1 METSDLAKRM
11 KRYEAVSKTTLVTR
25 MPVILRIDG
34 KAFHTLTRGFQKPFD
49 RVLNL
54 SMMETMRF
62 LCKNIQGCVLGYTQS
77 DEITLVL
84 VDYKK
89 LTSNPWFDYEVQKM
103 CSVGAS
109 MATVGFNNAFARRV
123 EEFSIHGGGS
133 HPHGCIAGLK
143 GEKMAVKILI
153 TQALDERDLLVKKIN
168 KKIEKTSFA
177 DIMKA
182 KEERVMDGR
191 MEKNEYTD
199 MVKSSYQQIC
209 DLILRFQRL
218 DEAILVSNANTMIH
232 TTIGEMS
239 ISSAISLRNKMKKGI
254 EGKSEEMDFE
264 TLLQKELVRQYLGA
278 ILKIKEEN
286 KVIQEQAK
294 SMRKSISG
302 KNTPEKDEKA
312 EALIMEYVKENTVR
326 IVDPLNIK
334 ESTKEAE
341 EKQKQLLKELD
352 RKIKFSNATTYIEV

>member
-1 METSDLAKRM
+1 MQVSECILKSM
-11 KRYEAVSKTTLVTR
+11 KRVK
-25 MPVILRIDG
+25 
-34 KAFHTLTRGFQKPFD
+34 
-49 RVLNL
+49 
-54 SMMETMRF
+54 MRNR
-62 LCKNIQGCVLGYTQS
+62 LI
-77 DEITLVL
+77 
-84 VDYKK
+84 
-89 LTSNPWFDYEVQKM
+89 
-103 CSVGAS
+103 
-109 MATVGFNNAFARRV
+109 
-123 EEFSIHGGGS
+123 GS

-153 TQALDERDLLVKKIN
+153 NQALDERDLLVKKIN

>member
-1 METSDLAKRM
+1 
-11 KRYEAVSKTTLVTR
+11 
-25 MPVILRIDG
+25 
-34 KAFHTLTRGFQKPFD
+34 
-49 RVLNL
+49 
-54 SMMETMRF
+54 
-62 LCKNIQGCVLGYTQS
+62 
-77 DEITLVL
+77 
-84 VDYKK
+84 
-89 LTSNPWFDYEVQKM
+89 
-103 CSVGAS
+103 
-109 MATVGFNNAFARRV
+109 
-123 EEFSIHGGGS
+123 
-133 HPHGCIAGLK
+133 
-143 GEKMAVKILI
+143 MAVKILI

-168 KKIEKTSFA
+168 NKIEKTSFA

-286 KVIQEQAK
+286 KVVQEQAK
-294 SMRKSISG
+294 SMRKSRSPRGRSG
-302 KNTPEKDEKA
+302 FFARRGPFIFCTG
-312 EALIMEYVKENTVR
+312 L
-326 IVDPLNIK
+326 
-334 ESTKEAE
+334 
-341 EKQKQLLKELD
+341 
-352 RKIKFSNATTYIEV
+352 

>member
-1 METSDLAKRM
+1 
-11 KRYEAVSKTTLVTR
+11 
-25 MPVILRIDG
+25 
-34 KAFHTLTRGFQKPFD
+34 
-49 RVLNL
+49 
-54 SMMETMRF
+54 
-62 LCKNIQGCVLGYTQS
+62 
-77 DEITLVL
+77 
-84 VDYKK
+84 
-89 LTSNPWFDYEVQKM
+89 
-103 CSVGAS
+103 
-109 MATVGFNNAFARRV
+109 
-123 EEFSIHGGGS
+123 
-133 HPHGCIAGLK
+133 
-143 GEKMAVKILI
+143 MAVKILI

-286 KVIQEQAK
+286 KVIQETGK
-294 SMRKSISG
+294 VHEKEHFRGRKVPKKMRK
-302 KNTPEKDEKA
+302 
-312 EALIMEYVKENTVR
+312 
-326 IVDPLNIK
+326 
-334 ESTKEAE
+334 
-341 EKQKQLLKELD
+341 QKL
-352 RKIKFSNATTYIEV
+352 

>member
-1 METSDLAKRM
+1 
-11 KRYEAVSKTTLVTR
+11 
-25 MPVILRIDG
+25 
-34 KAFHTLTRGFQKPFD
+34 
-49 RVLNL
+49 
-54 SMMETMRF
+54 
-62 LCKNIQGCVLGYTQS
+62 
-77 DEITLVL
+77 
-84 VDYKK
+84 
-89 LTSNPWFDYEVQKM
+89 
-103 CSVGAS
+103 
-109 MATVGFNNAFARRV
+109 
-123 EEFSIHGGGS
+123 
-133 HPHGCIAGLK
+133 
-143 GEKMAVKILI
+143 MAVKILI
-153 TQALDERDLLVKKIN
+153 TQALDGRNLLVKKIN

-286 KVIQEQAK
+286 KVIKEQAK
-294 SMRKSISG
+294 SLRKSI
-302 KNTPEKDEKA
+302 
-312 EALIMEYVKENTVR
+312 
-326 IVDPLNIK
+326 
-334 ESTKEAE
+334 
-341 EKQKQLLKELD
+341 
-352 RKIKFSNATTYIEV
+352 

>member
-1 METSDLAKRM
+1 
-11 KRYEAVSKTTLVTR
+11 
-25 MPVILRIDG
+25 
-34 KAFHTLTRGFQKPFD
+34 
-49 RVLNL
+49 
-54 SMMETMRF
+54 
-62 LCKNIQGCVLGYTQS
+62 
-77 DEITLVL
+77 
-84 VDYKK
+84 
-89 LTSNPWFDYEVQKM
+89 
-103 CSVGAS
+103 
-109 MATVGFNNAFARRV
+109 
-123 EEFSIHGGGS
+123 
-133 HPHGCIAGLK
+133 
-143 GEKMAVKILI
+143 
-153 TQALDERDLLVKKIN
+153 
-168 KKIEKTSFA
+168 
-177 DIMKA
+177 
-182 KEERVMDGR
+182 
-191 MEKNEYTD
+191 
-199 MVKSSYQQIC
+199 
-209 DLILRFQRL
+209 
-218 DEAILVSNANTMIH
+218 MIH

-352 RKIKFSNATTYIEV
+352 IH

>member
-1 METSDLAKRM
+1 MQVSECILKSM
-11 KRYEAVSKTTLVTR
+11 KRVK
-25 MPVILRIDG
+25 
-34 KAFHTLTRGFQKPFD
+34 
-49 RVLNL
+49 
-54 SMMETMRF
+54 MRNR
-62 LCKNIQGCVLGYTQS
+62 LI
-77 DEITLVL
+77 
-84 VDYKK
+84 
-89 LTSNPWFDYEVQKM
+89 
-103 CSVGAS
+103 
-109 MATVGFNNAFARRV
+109 
-123 EEFSIHGGGS
+123 GS

-254 EGKSEEMDFE
+254 EG
-264 TLLQKELVRQYLGA
+264 LQKELVRQYLGA

>member
-1 METSDLAKRM
+1 MQVSECILKSM
-11 KRYEAVSKTTLVTR
+11 KRVK
-25 MPVILRIDG
+25 
-34 KAFHTLTRGFQKPFD
+34 
-49 RVLNL
+49 
-54 SMMETMRF
+54 MRNR
-62 LCKNIQGCVLGYTQS
+62 LI
-77 DEITLVL
+77 
-84 VDYKK
+84 
-89 LTSNPWFDYEVQKM
+89 
-103 CSVGAS
+103 
-109 MATVGFNNAFARRV
+109 
-123 EEFSIHGGGS
+123 GS

-264 TLLQKELVRQYLGA
+264 MIAPKEVERYLHRQDTFIIDLRSPEEYRDRHLRGA
-278 ILKIKEEN
+278 LNI
-286 KVIQEQAK
+286 
-294 SMRKSISG
+294 
-302 KNTPEKDEKA
+302 P
-312 EALIMEYVKENTVR
+312 YENTVR

>member
-1 METSDLAKRM
+1 
-11 KRYEAVSKTTLVTR
+11 
-25 MPVILRIDG
+25 
-34 KAFHTLTRGFQKPFD
+34 
-49 RVLNL
+49 
-54 SMMETMRF
+54 
-62 LCKNIQGCVLGYTQS
+62 
-77 DEITLVL
+77 
-84 VDYKK
+84 
-89 LTSNPWFDYEVQKM
+89 
-103 CSVGAS
+103 
-109 MATVGFNNAFARRV
+109 
-123 EEFSIHGGGS
+123 
-133 HPHGCIAGLK
+133 
-143 GEKMAVKILI
+143 MAVKILI

-232 TTIGEMS
+232 RTIGEMS

>member
-1 METSDLAKRM
+1 MQVSECILKYM
-11 KRYEAVSKTTLVTR
+11 KRVK
-25 MPVILRIDG
+25 
-34 KAFHTLTRGFQKPFD
+34 
-49 RVLNL
+49 
-54 SMMETMRF
+54 MRNR
-62 LCKNIQGCVLGYTQS
+62 LI
-77 DEITLVL
+77 
-84 VDYKK
+84 
-89 LTSNPWFDYEVQKM
+89 
-103 CSVGAS
+103 
-109 MATVGFNNAFARRV
+109 
-123 EEFSIHGGGS
+123 GS

-168 KKIEKTSFA
+168 NKIKKTSFA

-278 ILKIKEEN
+278 ILK
-286 KVIQEQAK
+286 
-294 SMRKSISG
+294 
-302 KNTPEKDEKA
+302 
-312 EALIMEYVKENTVR
+312 
-326 IVDPLNIK
+326 
-334 ESTKEAE
+334 
-341 EKQKQLLKELD
+341 
-352 RKIKFSNATTYIEV
+352 F

>member
-1 METSDLAKRM
+1 
-11 KRYEAVSKTTLVTR
+11 
-25 MPVILRIDG
+25 
-34 KAFHTLTRGFQKPFD
+34 
-49 RVLNL
+49 
-54 SMMETMRF
+54 
-62 LCKNIQGCVLGYTQS
+62 
-77 DEITLVL
+77 
-84 VDYKK
+84 
-89 LTSNPWFDYEVQKM
+89 
-103 CSVGAS
+103 
-109 MATVGFNNAFARRV
+109 
-123 EEFSIHGGGS
+123 
-133 HPHGCIAGLK
+133 
-143 GEKMAVKILI
+143 
-153 TQALDERDLLVKKIN
+153 
-168 KKIEKTSFA
+168 
-177 DIMKA
+177 
-182 KEERVMDGR
+182 MDGR

-254 EGKSEEMDFE
+254 EGKSEDFE

-286 KVIQEQAK
+286 KVVQEQAK

-302 KNTPEKDEKA
+302 KNIPEKDEKA

-334 ESTKEAE
+334 ESAREAE

>member
-1 METSDLAKRM
+1 
-11 KRYEAVSKTTLVTR
+11 
-25 MPVILRIDG
+25 
-34 KAFHTLTRGFQKPFD
+34 
-49 RVLNL
+49 
-54 SMMETMRF
+54 
-62 LCKNIQGCVLGYTQS
+62 
-77 DEITLVL
+77 
-84 VDYKK
+84 
-89 LTSNPWFDYEVQKM
+89 
-103 CSVGAS
+103 
-109 MATVGFNNAFARRV
+109 
-123 EEFSIHGGGS
+123 
-133 HPHGCIAGLK
+133 
-143 GEKMAVKILI
+143 
-153 TQALDERDLLVKKIN
+153 
-168 KKIEKTSFA
+168 
-177 DIMKA
+177 
-182 KEERVMDGR
+182 MDGR

-286 KVIQEQAK
+286 KVVQEQAK

-302 KNTPEKDEKA
+302 KNIPEKDEKA

-334 ESTKEAE
+334 ESAREAE